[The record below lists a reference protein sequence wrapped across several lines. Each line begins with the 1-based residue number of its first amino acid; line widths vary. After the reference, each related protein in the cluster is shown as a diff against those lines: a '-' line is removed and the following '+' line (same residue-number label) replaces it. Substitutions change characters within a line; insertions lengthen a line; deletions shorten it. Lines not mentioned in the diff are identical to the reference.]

1 MDAIFTQFV
10 TLWVVIDPVGTIPV
24 FIAVTAMVA
33 PEARAA
39 VARDASLFAVGILLF
54 FLVLGQYL
62 IEGLGIS
69 LNAFKV
75 AGAIVLFL
83 FALTMIFGEPKQ
95 KQDQNFSAS
104 CGGTG
109 DVSPAVFPLAVP
121 SLASPG
127 AMLAVVLLTDKGEIE
142 IAAQAITAGLMV
154 VVIGFAYLCMR
165 LADPI
170 IRVIG
175 NEGSAIVSRV
185 MGMILAS
192 VAADTV
198 LTGLVNIFGPATAG

>member
-24 FIAVTAMVA
+24 FIAVTAMTA
-33 PEARAA
+33 PELRPR
-39 VARDASLFAVGILLF
+39 VARDASLFATGILLF
-54 FLVLGQYL
+54 FLVLGQFL

-75 AGAIVLFL
+75 AGGIVLFL

-95 KQDQNFSAS
+95 KTDQNFSAS

-109 DVSPAVFPLAVP
+109 DVSPAVFPLAIP

-127 AMLAVVLLTDKGEIE
+127 AMLAVVLLTDKGET
-142 IAAQAITAGLMV
+142 ALGAQAITAGLMV
-154 VVIGFAYLCMR
+154 VVVFCAYLCMR

-170 IRVIG
+170 IRLIG

-198 LTGLVNIFGPATAG
+198 LLGLTNIFIAGQTG